1 MRSVIK
7 RTLASATIDC
17 HIPSARG
24 ERRGIAYNAKAM
36 GDTQQTVVIVGG
48 GPAGLTAALEL
59 IRHTNIRPI
68 VIEADGAVGGISRTI
83 DCGGYR
89 IDLGGHRFF
98 SKSDWVMNWWQEIL
112 PLDRASR
119 AAGESI
125 SVGYRNRRR
134 TVPAVTT
141 GGTEPHGD
149 LVMLVRHRLS
159 RIYFRRR
166 FFDYPVKLNLR
177 TIANLGPWRF
187 ARAAAS
193 YAWATLFPRR
203 PERNLEDFL
212 INRFGVELYRTFFK
226 SYTEKVW
233 GVSCDRISAEWGA
246 QRIKGLS
253 LAAAARHALSRVSP
267 RPSLPSRRTRTSLV
281 EHFLYPK
288 LGPGQLWEEVARQI
302 RAGGGEI
309 RLSQRIER
317 IRLAGNRATAVDV
330 RDVATGT
337 LRTLP
342 ADFVISSMAVQDLV
356 ASLDP
361 PPPPEVRR
369 VASEL
374 PYRDFV
380 TVGLLVTRMKNRSWD
395 ATGSDAGFPPD
406 NWIYIQEP
414 DVRAGRLQIFN
425 NWSPAMVA
433 DPALIALGVEYFCNR
448 DDELWSMSDAELE
461 ALAIRELRQIELID
475 GNDVVKATVV
485 RVPRAYPAYFGAYA
499 EFGVIRAH
507 VDTIENLFLVGRN
520 GMHRYNNQDHSMLTA
535 KAAIDNIASGRTD
548 KQNIWDINVDDEY
561 HEEREPASA

>member
-1 MRSVIK
+1 M
-7 RTLASATIDC
+7 
-17 HIPSARG
+17 G
-24 ERRGIAYNAKAM
+24 EA
-36 GDTQQTVVIVGG
+36 QQTAVIVGG

-59 IRHTNIRPI
+59 IRHTRIRPI
-68 VIEADGAVGGISRTI
+68 VVEAGDAVGGISRTI

-112 PLDRASR
+112 PLDPGSR
-119 AAGESI
+119 PPGEAI
-125 SVGYRNRRR
+125 SVGYRNRSR
-134 TVPAVTT
+134 TVTADSAIDADAR
-141 GGTEPHGD
+141 GD

-159 RIYFRRR
+159 RIYFLRK
-166 FFDYPVKLNLR
+166 FFDYPIKLNLR

-187 ARAAAS
+187 VRAAAS
-193 YAWATLFPRR
+193 YARASLFPRR

-233 GVSCDRISAEWGA
+233 GVPCDRISAEWGA

-253 LAAAARHALSRVSP
+253 LVAAARHAVARASGRSAH
-267 RPSLPSRRTRTSLV
+267 PSHRTRTSLI

-288 LGPGQLWEEVARQI
+288 LGPGQLWEEVARQV

-309 RLSQRIER
+309 RLSHRVER
-317 IRLAGNRATAVDV
+317 IGLSGNRVVEVDV
-330 RDVATGT
+330 RDLLTGT
-337 LRTLP
+337 RASMP
-342 ADFVISSMAVQDLV
+342 ADYVISSMAVQDLV
-356 ASLDP
+356 ACLDP
-361 PPPPEVRR
+361 PPPPEVCR
-369 VASEL
+369 VAREL

-380 TVGLLVTRMKNRSWD
+380 TVGLLLTRMKSRSW
-395 ATGSDAGFPPD
+395 ATTDGSSHAAFPPD

-425 NWSPAMVA
+425 NWSPAMVT
-433 DPALIALGVEYFCNR
+433 DPTLIALGVEYFCNR
-448 DDELWSMSDAELE
+448 DDAFWLLPDAELK
-461 ALAIRELRQIELID
+461 ALAIRELQQIDLID
-475 GNDVVKATVV
+475 GGDVVRATVV

-499 EFGVIRAH
+499 EFGLIRAH
-507 VDTIENLFLVGRN
+507 VDRIENLFLVGRN

-561 HEEREPASA
+561 LEEREAASA

>member
-1 MRSVIK
+1 M
-7 RTLASATIDC
+7 
-17 HIPSARG
+17 G
-24 ERRGIAYNAKAM
+24 E
-36 GDTQQTVVIVGG
+36 DTQQTAVIIGG

-59 IRHTNIRPI
+59 IRHTDIRPI
-68 VIEADGAVGGISRTI
+68 VVEADDAVGGISRTI

-98 SKSDWVMNWWQEIL
+98 SKSDWVMNWWQQIL
-112 PLDRASR
+112 PLDRESR

-134 TVPAVTT
+134 TVPAAAA
-141 GGTEPHGD
+141 GDAEKCGD

-159 RIYFRRR
+159 RIYFRRK

-177 TIANLGPWRF
+177 TISNLGPWRF

-193 YAWATLFPRR
+193 YALATLFPRR

-253 LAAAARHALSRVSP
+253 LVAAARHALSRVSA
-267 RPSLPSRRTRTSLV
+267 RSALSTRRTRTSLV

-288 LGPGQLWEEVARQI
+288 LGPGQLWEEVARQV

-317 IRLAGNRATAVDV
+317 IRLASHRVARVDV
-330 RDVATGT
+330 RNVLTGT
-337 LRTLP
+337 LGSVP

-380 TVGLLVTRMKNRSWD
+380 TVGLLLKRMKTRNWT
-395 ATGSDAGFPPD
+395 ATGTAATFPPD

-414 DVRAGRLQIFN
+414 EVRAGRLQIFN

-448 DDELWSMSDAELE
+448 DDELWSLSDAELE
-461 ALAIRELRQIELID
+461 ALAIRELQQIDLID
-475 GNDVVKATVV
+475 GKDVVKATVV

>member
-1 MRSVIK
+1 LPHPERLRK
-7 RTLASATIDC
+7 
-17 HIPSARG
+17 
-24 ERRGIAYNAKAM
+24 RRGIAYNADAM
-36 GDTQQTVVIVGG
+36 GDKQRTAVIVGG

-59 IRHTNIRPI
+59 IRHTDIRPL
-68 VIEADGAVGGISRTI
+68 VIEAEDAVGGISRTI

-119 AAGESI
+119 PAGESI

-134 TVPAVTT
+134 TVPGAAAS
-141 GGTEPHGD
+141 TEPRGD

-159 RIYFRRR
+159 RIYFRRK

-193 YAWATLFPRR
+193 YVWAAAFPRR

-212 INRFGVELYRTFFK
+212 INRFGVELYRTFFQ

-233 GVSCDRISAEWGA
+233 GVPCARISAEWGA

-253 LAAAARHALSRVSP
+253 LVAAARHALSRLSP
-267 RPSLPSRRTRTSLV
+267 RAGLPSRRTRTSLV

-288 LGPGQLWEEVARQI
+288 LGPGQLWEEVARQV

-317 IRLAGNRATAVDV
+317 IRLAANRVASVDV
-330 RDVATGT
+330 RDVATGM
-337 LRTLP
+337 LHALP

-361 PPPPEVRR
+361 PPPAEVRR

-380 TVGLLVTRMKNRSWD
+380 TVGLLMTRMKSRSWA
-395 ATGSDAGFPPD
+395 ATGGDAAFPPD

-448 DDELWSMSDAELE
+448 DDELWSMSDADLQ
-461 ALAIRELRQIELID
+461 ALAIRELRQIDLID
-475 GNDVVKATVV
+475 GNDVVKAVVV

-507 VDTIENLFLVGRN
+507 VDAIENLFLVGRN

-561 HEEREPASA
+561 HEERQPASA

>member
-1 MRSVIK
+1 M
-7 RTLASATIDC
+7 TPHPLQCA
-17 HIPSARG
+17 P
-24 ERRGIAYNAKAM
+24 M
-36 GDTQQTVVIVGG
+36 GDTQQTAVIVGG

-59 IRHTNIRPI
+59 IRHTNVRPI
-68 VIEADGAVGGISRTI
+68 VIEAGDAVGGISRTI

-112 PLDRASR
+112 PLDRESR
-119 AAGESI
+119 PADEPI
-125 SVGYRNRRR
+125 SVGYRNRHR
-134 TVPAVTT
+134 TVPAAAAS
-141 GGTEPHGD
+141 GAGTRGD

-159 RIYFRRR
+159 RIYFRRK

-177 TIANLGPWRF
+177 TIANLGARRF
-187 ARAAAS
+187 AKAAAS
-193 YAWATLFPRR
+193 YAWATFFPRH
-203 PERNLEDFL
+203 PERSLEDFL

-253 LAAAARHALSRVSP
+253 LVAAVRHALSRAAP
-267 RPSLPSRRTRTSLV
+267 RSTLPSRRTRTSLV

-288 LGPGQLWEEVARQI
+288 LGPGQLWEEVARQV

-309 RLSQRIER
+309 RLSQRIEW
-317 IRLAGNRATAVDV
+317 IRLTGNRVAGVDV
-330 RDVATGT
+330 RDVMTGA
-337 LRTLP
+337 LGSMP
-342 ADFVISSMAVQDLV
+342 ADYVISSMAVQDLV
-356 ASLDP
+356 ACLDP
-361 PPPPEVRR
+361 VPPAEVRR

-374 PYRDFV
+374 PYRDFI
-380 TVGLLVTRMKNRSWD
+380 TVGLLVTRMKSRSWTG
-395 ATGSDAGFPPD
+395 TGSDAAFPPD

-448 DDELWSMSDAELE
+448 DDELWSMSDADLQ
-461 ALAIRELRQIELID
+461 ALAIRELRQIDLID
-475 GNDVVKATVV
+475 GNDVVKAVVV

-507 VDTIENLFLVGRN
+507 VDAIENLFLVGRN

-561 HEEREPASA
+561 HEERQPASA

>member
-1 MRSVIK
+1 MGE
-7 RTLASATIDC
+7 
-17 HIPSARG
+17 AR
-24 ERRGIAYNAKAM
+24 
-36 GDTQQTVVIVGG
+36 QTAVIVGG

-68 VIEADGAVGGISRTI
+68 VVEAGDAVGGISRTI

-112 PLDRASR
+112 PLDHESR
-119 AAGESI
+119 TAGETI

-134 TVPAVTT
+134 TVTAGAATDA
-141 GGTEPHGD
+141 GARGD

-159 RIYFRRR
+159 RIYFLRK
-166 FFDYPVKLNLR
+166 FFDYPIKLNLR

-187 ARAAAS
+187 VRAAAS
-193 YAWATLFPRR
+193 YCRASLFPRR

-233 GVSCDRISAEWGA
+233 GVPCDRISAEWGA

-253 LAAAARHALSRVSP
+253 LVAAARHALSRAST
-267 RPSLPSRRTRTSLV
+267 RSMHPSRRTRTSLV

-288 LGPGQLWEEVARQI
+288 LGPGQLWEEVARQVL
-302 RAGGGEI
+302 AGGGEI
-309 RLSQRIER
+309 RLSQRVER
-317 IRLAGNRATAVDV
+317 IRLVGNRVAAVDV
-330 RDVATGT
+330 CDLLTSSRYTM
-337 LRTLP
+337 P
-342 ADFVISSMAVQDLV
+342 ADYLISSMAVQDLI
-356 ASLDP
+356 ACLDP
-361 PPPPEVRR
+361 PPPAEVRR

-374 PYRDFV
+374 PYRDFI
-380 TVGLLVTRMKNRSWD
+380 TVGLLLTRMTSRRWS
-395 ATGSDAGFPPD
+395 ATGREAAFPPD

-433 DPALIALGVEYFCNR
+433 DPALISLGVEYFCNR
-448 DDELWSMSDAELE
+448 DDELWSLSDAELE
-461 ALAIRELRQIELID
+461 ALAIRELQQIDLID
-475 GNDVVKATVV
+475 GNDVVKAAVV

-499 EFGVIRAH
+499 EFGLVRGH
-507 VDTIENLFLVGRN
+507 VDRIENLFLVGRN

-535 KAAIDNIASGRTD
+535 KAAIDNIASGRLD

-561 HEEREPASA
+561 HEEREAAPA